1 MQKKEGQGD
10 ESAVMSHLAA
20 ARSHSAADIPS
31 HECALPA
38 NPSSDRGTDRQPK
51 RAAGHNPFKTRGR

>member
-1 MQKKEGQGD
+1 
-10 ESAVMSHLAA
+10 MSHLAD
-20 ARSHSAADIPS
+20 ARSHLAADIPS